1 MSVPSPEE
9 LTAAIAA
16 KAKVEVA
23 TVSTVMKAQGL
34 SLVPVPP
41 AKRSLDVR
49 RLSISGTRVNTAWDG
64 PFEKTFEFANGVTAL
79 ITDQNLRGKSSVLEL
94 ISWALRGSP
103 RRLRD
108 DVQPWFDRIV
118 LEYSVNGIAMAV
130 VMTKEETGMVADIL
144 RGADAEVLDA
154 YLAGED
160 VPEGS
165 VHVLSGGLS
174 EAEFKAQQH
183 ELMMT
188 MLQFEPIT
196 NFQIRQGSDQGD
208 LRENGWPAYFGGVY
222 LPPASSDALFGDT
235 VFAALPAR
243 ILQMFCNVPLM
254 STQIR
259 LSTMGK
265 LGRQDEK
272 NQNRRLAEDAAAR
285 ATERAALVS
294 DLEQVAAKL
303 AALPSETDRTYD
315 VIADELGKAEKVLES
330 ASAASRE
337 AAQTFEESKAI
348 RQADELRANGIRET
362 KLAELLFQGLSPKHC
377 PRCEQ
382 TIDAQRTVKEET
394 DHECSVCTKPFP
406 EAGNDTGDEGEPE
419 DVGDA
424 LEALKAAETAARD
437 SAEAAASAVAD
448 ARAEVERLAAEL
460 ANASRSDEFT
470 NRLTLQLERARL
482 EGRIAGV
489 PEGPVELEPSESLRV
504 IEAATEVLTQATGEA
519 AKEMFEELNAEIL
532 ALGQKFGINNLERIE
547 LNRQG
552 GMKVTTAGVS
562 VPFTRTTG
570 GERLRL
576 RVATVV
582 ALLRVGAR
590 AGVGSHPGLLLLDS
604 PGSDELTVHDEAT
617 LLAELDS
624 LKAELPGLQVVIA
637 SAEPAAVQGHVPEE
651 NIYSSL
657 DGKPLW

>member
-1 MSVPSPEE
+1 MSVPSPAD

-16 KAKVEVA
+16 KAHVEDA
-23 TVSTVMKAQGL
+23 TVDTVLKAQGL

-41 AKRSLDVR
+41 ATRSLDIR
-49 RLSISGTRVNTAWDG
+49 RLSVAGTRVNTKWDG

-94 ISWALRGSP
+94 IGWALRGSP
-103 RRLRD
+103 RRLRA
-108 DVQPWFDRIV
+108 DVQPWFERIV
-118 LEYSVNGIAMAV
+118 LEYSVNGVAMAV
-130 VMTKEETGMVADIL
+130 VMVREETGMVADIL
-144 RGADAEVLDA
+144 RGTDAEELA
-154 YLAGED
+154 KYLAGKD
-160 VPEGS
+160 VPAGA

-174 EAEFKAQQH
+174 EAQFKAQQH

-196 NFQIRQGSDQGD
+196 NFQVRQGSDQGD
-208 LRENGWPAYFGGVY
+208 LRENGWPAYFGGIY

-254 STQIR
+254 GTQIR
-259 LSTMGK
+259 LATMAK
-265 LGRQDEK
+265 LGRQDER
-272 NQNRRLAEDAAAR
+272 NQNRRLAEDADAR
-285 ATERAALVS
+285 AVERNGLVL

-303 AALPSETDRTYD
+303 AALPLESDRSYE
-315 VIADELGKAEKVLES
+315 VIADQLGEAEKILES

-337 AAQTFEESKAI
+337 VAQAFEEARAI
-348 RQADELRANGIRET
+348 RQAEELRGNRIRESE
-362 KLAELLFQGLSPKHC
+362 LAALLFQGLSPRHC

-382 TIDAQRTVKEET
+382 KIETQRTVKEET
-394 DHECSVCTKPFP
+394 DHECSICTKLLP
-406 EAGNDTGDEGEPE
+406 EVRNDTGDEGEAE
-419 DVGDA
+419 DNGDG
-424 LEALKAAETAARD
+424 LEALRAAEAAARD
-437 SAEAAASAVAD
+437 SAQAAAAAVAD
-448 ARAEVERLAAEL
+448 ARTEVERLAAEL
-460 ANASRSDEFT
+460 ASASRSEEFT
-470 NRLTLQLERARL
+470 SRLLLQLKQARL
-482 EGRIAGV
+482 EGRIAGM
-489 PEGPVELEPSESLRV
+489 PEGPVELKPSDSLRV

-617 LLAELDS
+617 LLKELDS
-624 LKAELPGLQVVIA
+624 LNAELPGLQVVIA
-637 SAEPAAVQGHVPEE
+637 SAEPAAVLGHLPEE
-651 NIYSSL
+651 KIYASL
-657 DGKPLW
+657 DGQPLW